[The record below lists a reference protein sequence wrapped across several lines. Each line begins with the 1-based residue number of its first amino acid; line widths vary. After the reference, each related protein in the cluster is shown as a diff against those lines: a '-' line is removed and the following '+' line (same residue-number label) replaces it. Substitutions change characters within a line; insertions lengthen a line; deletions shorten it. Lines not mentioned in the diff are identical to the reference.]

1 MNLYKRMCI
10 KGIDEENVK
19 RMELD
24 MNILYLVIIFN
35 HSFLP

>member
-1 MNLYKRMCI
+1 MCI

-24 MNILYLVIIFN
+24 MNILHLVIIFN
-35 HSFLP
+35 HSFVP

>member
-1 MNLYKRMCI
+1 MNLYKRMYI

-19 RMELD
+19 RMDFD
-24 MNILYLVIIFN
+24 MNMQYLVIIFN